1 MKQIVFCIISALI
14 LAGCAT
20 EVKTASSSADQR
32 AKALKPPKGMAL
44 VYFVRDTTVGK
55 PFATP
60 VWCDGKRLGSTCGWY
75 YIYAF
80 ISPGKHRIKSERDN
94 TTEIDVAFAADKT
107 YFIEMRIFSG
117 FAKGTVKLEQID
129 SKSGREKLQ
138 QCSLS
143 ADNTAR

>member
-1 MKQIVFCIISALI
+1 MKQFVFCIISALI

-20 EVKTASSSADQR
+20 EVKTAALNADKR
-32 AKALKPPKGMAL
+32 AKALKPPKGLAL

-75 YIYAF
+75 YVYAY
-80 ISPGKHRIKSERDN
+80 ISQGKHRIKSERDN
-94 TTEIDVAFAADKT
+94 TTEIDVTFAADKT

-117 FAKGTVKLEQID
+117 IAKGMVKLEQID
-129 SKSGREKLQ
+129 AKSGREKLQ

-143 ADNTAR
+143 ADNAAR

>member
-1 MKQIVFCIISALI
+1 MKQIIFCVISALI

-75 YIYAF
+75 YVYAY
-80 ISPGKHRIKSERDN
+80 INPGKHRIKSERDN
-94 TTEIDVAFAADKT
+94 TTEIDVAFSADKT

-138 QCSLS
+138 QCTLS
-143 ADNTAR
+143 ADNAAK

>member
-1 MKQIVFCIISALI
+1 MKQLVFCIISALI

-20 EVKTASSSADQR
+20 EVKTAAPDADKR

-60 VWCDGKRLGSTCGWY
+60 IWCDGRRLGSTCGWY
-75 YIYAF
+75 YVYAY
-80 ISPGKHRIKSERDN
+80 ISPGKHRIKSQRDN
-94 TTEIDVAFAADKT
+94 TTEIDVVFAANKT

-117 FAKGTVKLEQID
+117 IAKGMVKLEQID
-129 SKSGREKLQ
+129 PKSGREKLM

-143 ADNTAR
+143 ADNAAR

>member
-1 MKQIVFCIISALI
+1 MKHRIFCIILALT

-60 VWCDGKRLGSTCGWY
+60 IWCDGRKLGSTCGWY
-75 YIYAF
+75 FVYAY

-117 FAKGTVKLEQID
+117 IAKGTVKLEQID
-129 SKSGREKLQ
+129 SKSGREKLL
-138 QCSLS
+138 QCTLS
-143 ADNTAR
+143 ADNTAK

>member
-1 MKQIVFCIISALI
+1 MKRALLI
-14 LAGCAT
+14 LITALTMAGCAT
-20 EVKTASSSADQR
+20 EVKTAAPNADKH

-60 VWCDGKRLGSTCGWY
+60 IWCDGRRLGSTCGWY
-75 YIYAF
+75 FVYAY
-80 ISPGKHRIKSERDN
+80 ISPGKHHIKSQRDN

-117 FAKGTVKLEQID
+117 IAKGTVKLEQID
-129 SKSGREKLQ
+129 LKSGREKLQ
-138 QCSLS
+138 QCTLS
-143 ADNTAR
+143 ADNAAR